1 MTLGQ
6 IAGLIAA
13 LAAVVLVAL
22 CAVPLLKLGG
32 VLDEVRKTVRD
43 VDEST
48 VPILEELKG
57 TVVIT
62 NGEIS
67 KLDQVI
73 EDIHTISEHGT
84 VVTGQAAQLAQ
95 TFTQTVG
102 TPMVKAAAF
111 GEGVRRTIRRPKRR
125 KRRSQIDNEAA
136 AAEVSSVDNIDR
148 QK

>member
-13 LAAVVLVAL
+13 LAAVMLVAL

-32 VLDEVRKTVRD
+32 VLEEVK
-43 VDEST
+43 S
-48 VPILEELKG
+48 

-73 EDIHTISEHGT
+73 EDIHTISGHGT
-84 VVTGQAAQLAQ
+84 IVTGQAAELAQ

-111 GEGVRRTIRRPKRR
+111 GEGVRRTIHRPKRR
-125 KRRSQIDNEAA
+125 MRQSQVENTVSPTEVSHSAT
-136 AAEVSSVDNIDR
+136 AAEGGGEQD
-148 QK
+148 

>member
-32 VLDEVRKTVRD
+32 VLDEVRKAVRD

-48 VPILEELKG
+48 VPILEELKS

-73 EDIHTISEHGT
+73 EDIHTISSM
-84 VVTGQAAQLAQ
+84 APSLLARPPSWPKPLPRPSGRQ
-95 TFTQTVG
+95 WSRLRLLVRECAEQFIVRSVG
-102 TPMVKAAAF
+102 CVSPKL
-111 GEGVRRTIRRPKRR
+111 RIR
-125 KRRSQIDNEAA
+125 
-136 AAEVSSVDNIDR
+136 SVLPR
-148 QK
+148 

>member
-32 VLDEVRKTVRD
+32 VLEEVK
-43 VDEST
+43 S
-48 VPILEELKG
+48 

-73 EDIHTISEHGT
+73 EDIHTISGHGT
-84 VVTGQAAQLAQ
+84 IVTGQAAELAQ

-111 GEGVRRTIRRPKRR
+111 GEGVRRTIHRPKRR
-125 KRRSQIDNEAA
+125 MRQSQVENTVSPTEVSYSAT
-136 AAEVSSVDNIDR
+136 AAEGGGEQD
-148 QK
+148 